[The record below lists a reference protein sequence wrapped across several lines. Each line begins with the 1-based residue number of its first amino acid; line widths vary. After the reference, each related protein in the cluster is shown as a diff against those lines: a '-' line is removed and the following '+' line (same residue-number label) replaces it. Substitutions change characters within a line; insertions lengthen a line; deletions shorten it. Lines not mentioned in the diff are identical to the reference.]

1 MAAIRIQDKRVQVG
15 VQVRARVE
23 RALDSAQA
31 AGLGYYRSKVPV
43 RTGRLK
49 RSTSKFPARKLWRAW
64 GASPS
69 APHSRYV
76 ELGTRYMK
84 ARPRL
89 TESVQIARDTLF
101 KELK

>member
-1 MAAIRIQDKRVQVG
+1 MPATRVQDRRLEIG
-15 VQVRARVE
+15 QRARIEVE
-23 RALDSAQA
+23 AALDKALA
-31 AGLGYYRSKVPV
+31 AGLEHYRASVPV

-49 RSTSKFPARKLWRAW
+49 RATRKFAARKLTRYW

-69 APHSRYV
+69 APHARHV

-84 ARPRL
+84 ARPHL
-89 TESVQIARDTLF
+89 SASVQVARNTLF